1 MKFLPLAL
9 LACCLVLSQAAFSQQ
24 QRKPVTKTDIVEY
37 SKLYFYTFSGEAYP
51 GTLDA
56 LKQDLLNIPS
66 VQEVK
71 VEYKPEKNA
80 GQLKVITKEKVTTQ
94 EHEDAFGPV
103 KIKQVLIA
111 RNLSPGD
118 FRIEDYN
125 N

>member
-9 LACCLVLSQAAFSQQ
+9 LACCLAFSHEAISQQ
-24 QRKPVTKTDIVEY
+24 QRKPATKTDLVEY
-37 SKLYFYTFSGEAYP
+37 SKQYLYTFTGEAYQ

-56 LKQDLLNIPS
+56 LKQDLLNMPS
-66 VQEVK
+66 VLEVK
-71 VEYKPEKNA
+71 IEYKPEKNA
-80 GQLKVITKEKVTTQ
+80 GQLKVITREKVATQ

-103 KIKQVLIA
+103 KIKHAIEA

-125 N
+125 

>member
-9 LACCLVLSQAAFSQQ
+9 LVCCLVLSQAAFSQQ
-24 QRKPVTKTDIVEY
+24 QRKPATKTDIVEY

-51 GTLDA
+51 STLDA